1 MPGSRLP
8 AFCTSMGRVLL
19 ASLPERVVRQKLA
32 SGSLVRRTPYTET
45 DPEKLIQILRD
56 VRESGFSVIDQEV
69 EVGLPSIAVPVLNS
83 RGDVVAAIN
92 PGLPAM
98 AGDTG
103 EIVERYLQPL
113 IDLQAELKWVL
124 V

>member
-1 MPGSRLP
+1 M
-8 AFCTSMGRVLL
+8 
-19 ASLPERVVRQKLA
+19 
-32 SGSLVRRTPYTET
+32 
-45 DPEKLIQILRD
+45 
-56 VRESGFSVIDQEV
+56 IDQEV

-83 RGDVVAAIN
+83 RGNVVAAIN
-92 PGLPAM
+92 LGLPAM